1 MMNKTVD
8 DLFPMIP
15 PQVRDSESYR
25 PVNMPTYNE
34 LVPEGDTGGFT
45 REGGSSRNPLYS
57 YTNGALPVFMTAY
70 ARVQLIEIIQ
80 RLESHGIKVYFT
92 DTDTLVTSA
101 PLPNDLVS
109 EELGKFRLELE
120 AEGGAAFI
128 SPQDYVIRVDDTH
141 AKMVSPSLSSRYPET
156 NTIEPSDVLMPDD
169 QDLIE
174 KMMKIAVDPQESKY
188 HAFITGSTSDSL
200 VYRPLTLEELERAGM
215 KKTSFDEEAL

>member
-1 MMNKTVD
+1 
-8 DLFPMIP
+8 
-15 PQVRDSESYR
+15 
-25 PVNMPTYNE
+25 
-34 LVPEGDTGGFT
+34 
-45 REGGSSRNPLYS
+45 
-57 YTNGALPVFMTAY
+57 MTAY